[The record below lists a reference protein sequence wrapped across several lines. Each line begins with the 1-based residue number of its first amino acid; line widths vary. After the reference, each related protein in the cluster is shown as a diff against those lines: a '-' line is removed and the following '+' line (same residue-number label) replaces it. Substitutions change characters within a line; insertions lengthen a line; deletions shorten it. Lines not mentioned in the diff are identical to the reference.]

1 MPPDPSD
8 PGTTA
13 PPPPP
18 STSSKLRHTLE
29 VARVLVRA
37 GVLSPGRPD
46 RIVRQ
51 LRALRTWGAT
61 IAGGYAAAGERV
73 PDQVSLI
80 DESGST
86 TFGEMNL
93 LGRALARDLHGLGV
107 GQDTRVGILCRNHG
121 GLVQAAIACGR
132 LGADAVL
139 LNTGLAAGPLA
150 DVVSRNEVSLLIAD
164 AEFEELYRD
173 LPPEIP
179 RVTAWGEPS
188 VPGPRIPVKGP
199 GSTGPTGSTGSPTQS
214 ARSGRPGPTNPLVA
228 GAPKQGDRRGRVDSP
243 GSTGRADQHEQA
255 DPPPPERPGR
265 LIVLTS
271 GTTGTPKGAR
281 RPTPK
286 GPQDAASVLSR
297 IPLNSRDR
305 ILVSAPVFHTWG
317 LAGVQ
322 LGMSMRATLVMRR
335 LFEPEDVLRTVQEQ
349 RCTVLFAVPVM
360 LRRIMDLPRSTR
372 DRYDT
377 STLRIVACSGSAMS
391 PQLISDFMD
400 AFGDVVYNL
409 YGSTEVSW
417 ATIATPED
425 LRLAPTTAGRPP
437 LGTRI
442 AVLDEQGEEVPR
454 GSRGA
459 IHVGNEMLFDGY
471 TNGNTKR
478 IADGLMETG
487 DRGYVDAHGL
497 LHVAGRN
504 DDMIVSGGENV
515 FPRPVEEAIVT
526 MPSVREVVV
535 TGVPDEEFG
544 QRFAAYVV
552 PYEGQTVDP
561 YDLRMHVREALGRFS
576 VPRDVVVLAELPRN
590 ATGKVVKRRLPSSTP
605 GQSEE

>member
-1 MPPDPSD
+1 MASQASSPPTPPERPTPSTGSA
-8 PGTTA
+8 PPAPSTPSAPATA
-13 PPPPP
+13 ASPPPPPP
-18 STSSKLRHTLE
+18 STLSRLRHTLR

-51 LRALRTWGAT
+51 LRALKTWGAT

-107 GQDTRVGILCRNHG
+107 GQGTRVGILCRNHV
-121 GLVQAAIACGR
+121 GLVQATIACGR

-139 LNTGLAAGPLA
+139 LNTGLAAGPLV
-150 DVVSRNEVSLLIAD
+150 DVIGRNEVSLLIAD
-164 AEFEELYRD
+164 AEFEELCRG

-188 VPGPRIPVKGP
+188 VPGPRIPTRDLLSADGAD
-199 GSTGPTGSTGSPTQS
+199 STGP
-214 ARSGRPGPTNPLVA
+214 
-228 GAPKQGDRRGRVDSP
+228 
-243 GSTGRADQHEQA
+243 
-255 DPPPPERPGR
+255 PPPPERPGR

-297 IPLNSRDR
+297 IPLNSGDR

-335 LFEPEDVLRTVQEQ
+335 LFEPEDVLRTIQEQ

-442 AVLDEQGEEVPR
+442 AVLDERGREVPQ

-552 PYEGQTVDP
+552 PYEGRSVDP
-561 YDLRMHVREALGRFS
+561 YELRMHVREALGRFS
-576 VPRDVVVLAELPRN
+576 VPRDVVVLEELPRN
-590 ATGKVVKRRLPSSTP
+590 ATGKVVKRRLPSSAPDRT
-605 GQSEE
+605 EE

>member
-1 MPPDPSD
+1 M
-8 PGTTA
+8 
-13 PPPPP
+13 
-18 STSSKLRHTLE
+18 K

-73 PDQVSLI
+73 PDQVSVI

-86 TFGEMNL
+86 TFGEMNQ
-93 LGRALARDLHGLGV
+93 LGRALARDLHDLGV
-107 GQDTRVGILCRNHG
+107 GQGTRVGILCRNHS
-121 GLVQAAIACGR
+121 GLVQAAVACGR

-139 LNTGLAAGPLA
+139 LNTGLAAGPLL
-150 DVVSRNEVSLLIAD
+150 DVMKRNEVSLLIAD
-164 AEFEELYRD
+164 AEFEDLYQD
-173 LPPEIP
+173 LAPEIP
-179 RVTAWGEPS
+179 RVTAWGEPR
-188 VPGPRIPVKGP
+188 VPGARIPTRNRVSRGA
-199 GSTGPTGSTGSPTQS
+199 GSP
-214 ARSGRPGPTNPLVA
+214 
-228 GAPKQGDRRGRVDSP
+228 SP
-243 GSTGRADQHEQA
+243 GSPRSLRPNAAPRGLQTNPGGHSAGNDPKGRAV

-297 IPLNSRDR
+297 IPLDSEDR

-335 LFEPEDVLRTVQEQ
+335 LFEPEDALRTIQEQ

-372 DRYDT
+372 ERYDT
-377 STLRIVACSGSAMS
+377 SSLRIVACSGSAMS

-442 AVLDEQGEEVPR
+442 AVLDEQGREVPQ
-454 GSRGA
+454 GSEGA

-526 MPSVREVVV
+526 MPAVREVVV

-552 PYEGQTVDP
+552 PYEGRSVDP
-561 YDLRMHVREALGRFS
+561 NELRMHVREALGRFS
-576 VPRDVVVLAELPRN
+576 VPRDVVVLEELPRN
-590 ATGKVVKRRLPSSTP
+590 ATGKVVKGRLPSSASLRP
-605 GQSEE
+605 HDWQPSDEPDGSRRQG

>member
-1 MPPDPSD
+1 MVSQASSPPTPSD
-8 PGTTA
+8 PSSNPPA
-13 PPPPP
+13 P
-18 STSSKLRHTLE
+18 SKLRHTLD
-29 VARVLVRA
+29 VVRVLVKA

-46 RIVRQ
+46 KIVRQ
-51 LRALRTWGAT
+51 LRALKKWGAT

-73 PDQVSLI
+73 PGQVSVI
-80 DESGST
+80 DEAGST

-93 LGRALARDLHGLGV
+93 LGRRLARELHRMGV
-107 GQDTRVGILCRNHG
+107 RQGSRVGLLCRNHG
-121 GLVQAAIACGR
+121 GMVQAAVACGR

-139 LNTGLAAGPLA
+139 LNTGLAAGPLLE
-150 DVVSRNEVSLLIAD
+150 VVKRNEVSLLIAD
-164 AEFEELYRD
+164 AEFEELYKE

-188 VPGPRIPVKGP
+188 VPGPRIP
-199 GSTGPTGSTGSPTQS
+199 TEAEES
-214 ARSGRPGPTNPLVA
+214 A
-228 GAPKQGDRRGRVDSP
+228 
-243 GSTGRADQHEQA
+243 EA
-255 DPPPPERPGR
+255 DPEPPEQPGK

-297 IPLNSRDR
+297 IPLNSKDR
-305 ILVSAPVFHTWG
+305 ILVAAPIFHTWG

-349 RCTVLFAVPVM
+349 RCTALFAVPVM
-360 LRRIMDLPRSTR
+360 LRRIMDLPRETR
-372 DRYDT
+372 ERYDT
-377 STLRIVACSGSAMS
+377 SSLRIVACSGSAMS
-391 PQLISDFMD
+391 PQLIRDFMD

-417 ATIATPED
+417 ATIATPQD

-442 AVLDEQGEEVPR
+442 AVLDDRGREVPP

-471 TNGNTKR
+471 TNGNTR
-478 IADGLMETG
+478 RVADGLMETG
-487 DRGYVDAHGL
+487 DRGYIDAHGL
-497 LHVAGRN
+497 LHVAGRD

-515 FPRPVEEAIVT
+515 FPRPVEESIVT
-526 MPSVREVVV
+526 MPAVREVVV

-552 PYEGQTVDP
+552 PYEGSSVDP
-561 YDLRMHVREALGRFS
+561 NELRMHVREELGRFS
-576 VPRDVVVLAELPRN
+576 VPRDVVVLEELPRN
-590 ATGKVVKRRLPSSTP
+590 ATGKVVKRRLPSSLP
-605 GQSEE
+605 KRD